1 MTGLE
6 LLLSLGLLCAF
17 AGAAVLS
24 PWFTRLE
31 REKDAAVQRS
41 FAMEVAVLLGLSD
54 AAPDAGRVSGTYRG
68 HPLTVRVVA
77 YVTHGPAFPM
87 GRTVAADVTI
97 GPSVPE
103 EAPAWAIRPAFEE
116 HTYGPPRH
124 PDLRHPARRAHL
136 RGGVPSPQS
145 SRRCGRTDR
154 RPPPRA
160 RRLAPAAVGG
170 APHGHRAHPPHGQL
184 RSCDRRVRSGRRGG
198 VTTRSNGGL
207 PPIRGADVETLVA
220 RDASPTDGP
229 RARARRTSHVRPAA
243 RASR

>member
-116 HTYGPPRH
+116 HTYGPPDIPTFVTPRG
-124 PDLRHPARRAHL
+124 ARIFVV
-136 RGGVPSPQS
+136 GS
-145 SRRCGRTDR
+145 
-154 RPPPRA
+154 PPPSLLADAAERIDA
-160 RRLAPAAVGG
+160 LPRELVAWHPRRLVVRLTGTERIRHTDSYDRVIDAFDRAG
-170 APHGHRAHPPHGQL
+170 AG
-184 RSCDRRVRSGRRGG
+184 
-198 VTTRSNGGL
+198 
-207 PPIRGADVETLVA
+207 E
-220 RDASPTDGP
+220 
-229 RARARRTSHVRPAA
+229 
-243 RASR
+243 